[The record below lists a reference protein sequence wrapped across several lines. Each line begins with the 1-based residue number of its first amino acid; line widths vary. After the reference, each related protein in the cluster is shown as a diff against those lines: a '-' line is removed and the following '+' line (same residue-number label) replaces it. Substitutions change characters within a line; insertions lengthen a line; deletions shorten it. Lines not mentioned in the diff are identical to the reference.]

1 MKKVERMAEIVPQPS
16 DRRTIR
22 VSVAP
27 DANVP
32 SPNSPVDGSAPAE
45 VSAGLAAGNAALA
58 RGEWEAAYKLFE
70 SVVQIDARPDA
81 LEGLGLAAWW
91 LDLADVVFDARER
104 SYRGYRERGDT
115 LSAARV
121 AVWLAWDTAAF
132 RGEQAVANG
141 WLQRARRL
149 LEGCPDAPEHAWLAS
164 RAGIWALLDD
174 GDPHEALELAAEAV
188 RVGQAVGAVDYE
200 MVGRAVHGFA
210 QVTAGAVAEGL
221 QELDEVNAAVLAGE
235 MNDRVLIG
243 LACCYLIAAC
253 ERIHDYERATQ
264 WCDRLKAFCIKVGFR
279 PLFAVCRTQYAS
291 VCMWRGAWDEAE
303 HELTSAADELAA
315 YRPAM
320 TGEGLVRLGELRRRQ
335 GKLDEAMALFDRF
348 AGHPMASIG
357 RANIMFDRG
366 DHAGSADLAERH
378 LRRLPASNRTERI
391 AALELQ
397 ARARVEQGRLDDAK
411 AAVAELHTIADESQ
425 TSPLRAR
432 ASFVA
437 GVLAART
444 GDTTQARTRLE
455 DAVDLFQASGAP
467 FETGRARVELARL
480 LGTLGRQ
487 DAATAEARRAIDD
500 LSPLG
505 ATLEL
510 ARARAVLDGL
520 SAPPAAPP
528 VISGDDRKGLTPRE
542 IEVLRL
548 ISEGL
553 NNQAIAERL
562 FISEHTVH
570 RHVANTLTKLSV
582 SSRSAAVAQAGRL
595 GLL

>member
-1 MKKVERMAEIVPQPS
+1 
-16 DRRTIR
+16 
-22 VSVAP
+22 
-27 DANVP
+27 VP
-32 SPNSPVDGSAPAE
+32 SPNPPVAGAAPPE
-45 VSAGLAAGNAALA
+45 ITTGLANGCAALD
-58 RGEWEAAYKLFE
+58 RGDWEGAYQAFE
-70 SVVQIDARPDA
+70 AVLRLEDRPDA

-91 LDLADVVFDARER
+91 RDLADVVFDVRER
-104 SYRGYRERGDT
+104 AYRGYRERGDG
-115 LSAARV
+115 LSAARM

-132 RGEQAVANG
+132 RGEQAVASG
-141 WLQRARRL
+141 WLQRGRRL
-149 LEGCPDAPEHAWLAS
+149 LDGLPDAPEHAWLAA

-174 GDPHEALELAAEAV
+174 GDPHEALRLASEAV

-235 MNDRVLIG
+235 MSDRVLIG

-264 WCDRLKAFCIKVGFR
+264 WTDRLKAFCKKVGFR

-303 HELTSAADELAA
+303 HELTSASEELAA

-335 GKLDEAMALFDRF
+335 GKLDEAMSLFERV
-348 AGHPMASIG
+348 AAHPLAPIG
-357 RANIMFDRG
+357 RANVMFDRG
-366 DHAGSADLAERH
+366 DFTGSADLAERH

-391 AALELQ
+391 AALELKV
-397 ARARVEQGRLDDAK
+397 RACVEQGLIDDAK
-411 AAVAELHTIADESQ
+411 RASTELQAIADESQ
-425 TSPLRAR
+425 TAPLRAR

-437 GVLAART
+437 GLVAARS
-444 GDTTQARTRLE
+444 GDAALARTHLE
-455 DAVDLFQASGAP
+455 DAVDLFNASGAP

-480 LGTLGRQ
+480 LGTLGRPE
-487 DAATAEARRAIDD
+487 AAAAEGRRAIED
-500 LSPLG
+500 LTPLG
-505 ATLEL
+505 ASLEL

-520 SAPPAAPP
+520 TAAVPSPAAAP
-528 VISGDDRKGLTPRE
+528 GDDRKGLTPRE
-542 IEVLRL
+542 IEVLKL
-548 ISEGL
+548 ISDGL
-553 NNQAIAERL
+553 NNQAIADRL

-570 RHVANTLTKLSV
+570 RHVANTLTKLNV
-582 SSRSAAVAQAGRL
+582 SSRSAAVALAGRL

>member
-1 MKKVERMAEIVPQPS
+1 
-16 DRRTIR
+16 
-22 VSVAP
+22 VSVG
-27 DANVP
+27 V
-32 SPNSPVDGSAPAE
+32 
-45 VSAGLAAGNAALA
+45 AAGNAALA
-58 RGEWEAAYKLFE
+58 RGEWEAAYQTFE
-70 SVVQIDARPDA
+70 AVLRIEDRPDA

-91 LDLADVVFDARER
+91 LDRADMVFDARER
-104 SYRGYRERGDT
+104 AYRGYRECGDP
-115 LSAARV
+115 LGAARM
-121 AVWLAWDTAAF
+121 AIWLAWDTAAF

-149 LEGCPDAPEHAWLAS
+149 LEGQADAPEHAWLAS

-174 GDPHEALELAAEAV
+174 GDPHEALLLAAEAV
-188 RVGQAVGAVDYE
+188 RVGQAIRAVDYE

-235 MNDRVLIG
+235 MSDRVLIG

-253 ERIHDYERATQ
+253 ERVHDYERAAQ
-264 WCDRLKAFCIKVGFR
+264 WCDRLKAFCKRVGFR

-303 HELTSAADELAA
+303 HELTSASDELAA
-315 YRPAM
+315 CRPAM

-335 GKLDEAMALFDRF
+335 GKLDEAMALFDRV
-348 AGHPMASIG
+348 AAHPLASIG
-357 RANIMFDRG
+357 RANVMFDRG
-366 DHAGSADLAERH
+366 DYAGSADLAERH
-378 LRRLPASNRTERI
+378 LRRLPVSNRTERI

-397 ARARVEQGRLDDAK
+397 VRARVEQGLLDDARP
-411 AAVAELHTIADESQ
+411 AVAELQTIADESH
-425 TSPLRAR
+425 TAPLRAR
-432 ASFVA
+432 ARFVA
-437 GVLAART
+437 GLLAARSGEAT
-444 GDTTQARTRLE
+444 LARTHLE
-455 DAVDLFQASGAP
+455 DAVDLFQAGGAP

-480 LGTLGRQ
+480 LGTLGRHE
-487 DAATAEARRAIDD
+487 AAAAEAGRAIDD
-500 LSPLG
+500 LAPLG

-520 SAPPAAPP
+520 AAPPAPP
-528 VISGDDRKGLTPRE
+528 GEDRKGLTPRE

-548 ISEGL
+548 ISNGL

-570 RHVANTLTKLSV
+570 RHVANTLTKLNV

>member
-1 MKKVERMAEIVPQPS
+1 MAQIVPQASRFVVPYGFAAT
-16 DRRTIR
+16 DTE
-22 VSVAP
+22 
-27 DANVP
+27 VP
-32 SPNSPVDGSAPAE
+32 SPNPPVDRALPAE
-45 VSAGLAAGNAALA
+45 VNDGLVAGHAALA
-58 RGEWEAAYKLFE
+58 RGDWEEAYQAFE
-70 SVVQIDARPDA
+70 GVVRVEDRPDA

-91 LDLADVVFDARER
+91 LDLGDVVFDVRER
-104 SYRGYRERGDT
+104 AYRGYRERGDIS
-115 LSAARV
+115 SAARV

-149 LEGCPDAPEHAWLAS
+149 LDGRPDSPEHAWLAA

-174 GDPHEALELAAEAV
+174 GDPHEALRLASEAV
-188 RVGQAVGAVDYE
+188 RVGQATGTVDYE

-210 QVTAGAVAEGL
+210 QVTAGAVVEGL

-235 MNDRVLIG
+235 MSDRVLIG

-264 WCDRLKAFCIKVGFR
+264 WTDRLKAFCKKVGFR

-303 HELTSAADELAA
+303 HELTTASDELAA
-315 YRPAM
+315 CRPAM

-335 GKLDEAMALFDRF
+335 GKLDEAMALFDRV
-348 AGHPMASIG
+348 AGHPLASIG
-357 RANIMFDRG
+357 RANVMFDRG
-366 DHAGSADLAERH
+366 DHAGSVDLAERH
-378 LRRLPASNRTERI
+378 LRRLPASNRTERV
-391 AALELQ
+391 AALELKV
-397 ARARVEQGRLDDAK
+397 RACVEQGRLDDATL
-411 AAVAELHTIADESQ
+411 AVAELRAIADESQ
-425 TSPLRAR
+425 TAPLRAR

-437 GVLAART
+437 GVLAARAGEAT
-444 GDTTQARTRLE
+444 PARTHLE
-455 DAVDLFQASGAP
+455 DAVDLFNASGAP

-480 LGTLGRQ
+480 LGTLGRR
-487 DAATAEARRAIDD
+487 DAAVAEARRAIDD
-500 LSPLG
+500 LTPLG

-510 ARARAVLDGL
+510 SRARTVLDAL
-520 SAPPAAPP
+520 AVPATAAPAA
-528 VISGDDRKGLTPRE
+528 SAAGEDRKGLTPRE

-548 ISEGL
+548 ISDGL

-570 RHVANTLTKLSV
+570 RHVANTLTKLNV

>member
-1 MKKVERMAEIVPQPS
+1 M
-16 DRRTIR
+16 
-22 VSVAP
+22 
-27 DANVP
+27 P
-32 SPNSPVDGSAPAE
+32 SPNPPVDGAAPAE
-45 VSAGLAAGNAALA
+45 VNEGLTAGRAALV
-58 RGEWEAAYKLFE
+58 RGDWEGAHQAYDAVLKLE
-70 SVVQIDARPDA
+70 ERPEA

-104 SYRGYRERGDT
+104 AYRGYRERGDS
-115 LSAARV
+115 LSAARM

-141 WLQRARRL
+141 WLLRGRRL
-149 LEGCPDAPEHAWLAS
+149 LEGLPDAPEHAWLAA

-174 GDPHEALELAAEAV
+174 GDPHEALRLASEAV
-188 RVGQAVGAVDYE
+188 RVGQAIGAVDYE

-210 QVTAGAVAEGL
+210 QVTAGAVVEGL

-235 MNDRVLIG
+235 MSDRVLIG

-264 WCDRLKAFCIKVGFR
+264 WTDRLKAFCKKVGFR

-303 HELTSAADELAA
+303 HELTSASDELAA
-315 YRPAM
+315 CRPAM

-335 GKLDEAMALFDRF
+335 GKLDEAMSLFDRV
-348 AGHPMASIG
+348 AGHPLASIG
-357 RANIMFDRG
+357 RANVMFDRG
-366 DHAGSADLAERH
+366 DHAGSVDLAERH
-378 LRRLPASNRTERI
+378 LRRLPASNRTERV
-391 AALELQ
+391 AALELKV
-397 ARARVEQGRLDDAK
+397 RACVEQGRLDEARH
-411 AAVAELHTIADESQ
+411 AVAELQAIAGESQ
-425 TSPLRAR
+425 TAPLRAR

-437 GVLAART
+437 GLLAARSGEAT
-444 GDTTQARTRLE
+444 LARTHLE
-455 DAVDLFQASGAP
+455 DAVDLFSASGAP

-487 DAATAEARRAIDD
+487 DAAVAEAQRAIDN
-500 LSPLG
+500 LTPLG
-505 ATLEL
+505 AVLEL
-510 ARARAVLDGL
+510 ARAQAVLDALG
-520 SAPPAAPP
+520 AAPAAAPAA
-528 VISGDDRKGLTPRE
+528 SEDRKGLTPRE

-548 ISEGL
+548 ISDGL

-570 RHVANTLTKLSV
+570 RHVANTLTKLNV

-595 GLL
+595 GLLS

>member
-1 MKKVERMAEIVPQPS
+1 MK
-16 DRRTIR
+16 
-22 VSVAP
+22 
-27 DANVP
+27 
-32 SPNSPVDGSAPAE
+32 
-45 VSAGLAAGNAALA
+45 AGLAAGHAALTG
-58 RGEWEAAYKLFE
+58 GEWEVAYQAFE
-70 SVVQIDARPDA
+70 TVARIDDRPDA

-104 SYRGYRERGDT
+104 AYRGYRERDDS
-115 LSAARV
+115 LSAARM

-149 LEGCPDAPEHAWLAS
+149 LDGLPDAPEHAWLAA
-164 RAGIWALLDD
+164 RTGIWALLDD
-174 GDPHEALELAAEAV
+174 GDPHEALRNASEAV
-188 RVGQAVGAVDYE
+188 RVGQAIGAVDYE

-235 MNDRVLIG
+235 MSDRVLIG

-253 ERIHDYERATQ
+253 ERVHDYERATQ
-264 WCDRLKAFCIKVGFR
+264 WCDRLKAFCKKVGFR

-315 YRPAM
+315 CRPAM

-335 GKLDEAMALFDRF
+335 GKLDEAMSLFDRVS
-348 AGHPMASIG
+348 AHPLASIG
-357 RANIMFDRG
+357 RANVMFDRG

-391 AALELQ
+391 AALELKV
-397 ARARVEQGRLDDAK
+397 RACLEQGLLDDAK
-411 AAVAELHTIADESQ
+411 PAVAEIDAIARESQ
-425 TSPLRAR
+425 TAPLRAR

-437 GVLAART
+437 GLLAAGSGEATR
-444 GDTTQARTRLE
+444 ARTHLE
-455 DAVDLFQASGAP
+455 DAVDLFSASGAP

-480 LGTLGRQ
+480 LGTLGRH
-487 DAATAEARRAIDD
+487 DAAAAEAQRAIDD
-500 LSPLG
+500 LSLLG
-505 ATLEL
+505 ASLEL

-520 SAPPAAPP
+520 TAAPLP
-528 VISGDDRKGLTPRE
+528 ASDDRKGLTPRE

-548 ISEGL
+548 ISDGL

-570 RHVANTLTKLSV
+570 RHVANTLTKLNV

>member
-1 MKKVERMAEIVPQPS
+1 M
-16 DRRTIR
+16 
-22 VSVAP
+22 
-27 DANVP
+27 P
-32 SPNSPVDGSAPAE
+32 SPNPPVDGAAPAE
-45 VSAGLAAGNAALA
+45 VNEGLTAGRAALV
-58 RGEWEAAYKLFE
+58 RGDWEGAHQAYDAVLKLE
-70 SVVQIDARPDA
+70 ERPDA

-104 SYRGYRERGDT
+104 AYRGYRERGDS
-115 LSAARV
+115 LSAARM

-141 WLQRARRL
+141 WLQRGRRL
-149 LEGCPDAPEHAWLAS
+149 LEGLPDAPEHAWLAA

-174 GDPHEALELAAEAV
+174 GDPHEALRLASEAV
-188 RVGQAVGAVDYE
+188 RVGQAIGAVDYE

-210 QVTAGAVAEGL
+210 QVTAGAVVEGL

-235 MNDRVLIG
+235 MSDRVLIG

-264 WCDRLKAFCIKVGFR
+264 WTDRLKAFCKKVGFR

-303 HELTSAADELAA
+303 HELTSASDELAA
-315 YRPAM
+315 CRPAM

-335 GKLDEAMALFDRF
+335 GKLDEAMSLFDRV
-348 AGHPMASIG
+348 AGHPLASIG
-357 RANIMFDRG
+357 RANVMFDRG
-366 DHAGSADLAERH
+366 DHAGSVDLAERH
-378 LRRLPASNRTERI
+378 LRRLPASNRTERV
-391 AALELQ
+391 AALELKV
-397 ARARVEQGRLDDAK
+397 RACVEQGRLDEARH
-411 AAVAELHTIADESQ
+411 AVAELQAIAGESQ
-425 TSPLRAR
+425 TAPLRAR

-437 GVLAART
+437 GLLAARSGEAT
-444 GDTTQARTRLE
+444 LARTHLE
-455 DAVDLFQASGAP
+455 DAVDLFSASGAP

-487 DAATAEARRAIDD
+487 DAAVAEAQRAIDN
-500 LSPLG
+500 LTPLG
-505 ATLEL
+505 AVLEL
-510 ARARAVLDGL
+510 ARAQAVLDALG
-520 SAPPAAPP
+520 AAPAAAPAA
-528 VISGDDRKGLTPRE
+528 SEDRKGLTPRE

-548 ISEGL
+548 ISDGL

-570 RHVANTLTKLSV
+570 RHVANTLTKLNV